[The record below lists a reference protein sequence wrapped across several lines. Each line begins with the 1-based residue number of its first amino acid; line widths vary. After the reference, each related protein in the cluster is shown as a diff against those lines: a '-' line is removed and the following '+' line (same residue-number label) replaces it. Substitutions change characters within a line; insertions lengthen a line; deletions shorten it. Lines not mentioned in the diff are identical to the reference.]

1 VRAPSQYRRTQGP
14 KAMRRALDLRMALP
28 VGEATGMAALP
39 LAKAL
44 GVSAMPRPR
53 VEGLG

>member
-1 VRAPSQYRRTQGP
+1 
-14 KAMRRALDLRMALP
+14 MRRALDLRMALP